1 MSEAVHFVGFRGDEY
16 NRARR
21 VFGDPDFVHIG
32 WDRRARRDIADGD
45 TVIFAR
51 GEHNQQPGERN
62 FNDINEPPSHGG

>member
-1 MSEAVHFVGFRGDEY
+1 MRLTHFVGFRGDEY

-45 TVIFAR
+45 RVVFAR
-51 GEHNQQPGERN
+51 GAHDQPPAARN
-62 FNDINEPPSHGG
+62 FNDILEGI